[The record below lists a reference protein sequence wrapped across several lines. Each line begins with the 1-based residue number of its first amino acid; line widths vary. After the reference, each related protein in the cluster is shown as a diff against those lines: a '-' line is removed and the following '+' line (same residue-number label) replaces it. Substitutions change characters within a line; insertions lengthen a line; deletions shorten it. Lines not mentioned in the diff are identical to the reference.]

1 MGGRYRLNGGTHTR
15 PNGDTIHAG
24 QTFEPTE
31 DELEGPLR
39 GRVSRAR
46 SVKGWDPNGWERIFG
61 GNGDGDR
68 EA

>member
-1 MGGRYRLNGGTHTR
+1 MAGRYRLEGGTHTR
-15 PNGDTIHAG
+15 PNGEKIHAG

-31 DELEGPLR
+31 NELEGPLR

-46 SVKGWDPNGWERIFG
+46 RVLGVDPDGWERTFG
-61 GNGDGDR
+61 GSGDGER